1 MPDAVPVEDA
11 DVAPV
16 DACRIEAVEQEGA
29 EVVVAD
35 RADHPGHGPGPGG
48 RDGLVAALAAE
59 LRAPAIAGHRL
70 ALARPVRRVDHDVV
84 VEAADDDDGAGL
96 FWRS

>member
-1 MPDAVPVEDA
+1 M
-11 DVAPV
+11 APV
-16 DACRIEAVEQEGA
+16 NACRIEAVDEEGA
-29 EVVVAD
+29 EVVSAD
-35 RADHPGHGPGPGG
+35 RADHSGHGPGPGG

-70 ALARPVRRVDHDVV
+70 ALPGPIRRVDHDVV
-84 VEAADDDDGAGL
+84 VEASDDDHGAGL